1 MRKWDLHAAGTISEF
16 RKKYSFLSNYSE
28 KCFIWKD
35 RMFCNSEAAFQ
46 SEKSL
51 DLTVRDSFTRLTPK
65 EAKAAGRRVK
75 LRPDWEEV
83 KDGLMEEIVYEKFSQ
98 NDGLAIKLLETGD
111 ATLIEGNNWHDQY
124 WGVDLETGEGENK
137 LGIILMRVR
146 DRIREDAEA
155 YAEAYAE
162 AQVS

>member
-1 MRKWDLHAAGTISEF
+1 MKWDLKADGVISDF
-16 RKKYSFLSNYSE
+16 RKKYSFLSNYAE

-51 DLTVRDSFTRLTPK
+51 DPKVQDSFTRMTAS
-65 EAKAAGRRVK
+65 EAKSAGRRLK

-83 KDGLMEEIVYEKFSQ
+83 KDGIMEEIVYEKFSQ
-98 NDGLAIKLLETGD
+98 NDYLLERLLDTGD
-111 ATLIEGNNWHDQY
+111 AVLIEGNSWHDTY
-124 WGVDLETGEGENK
+124 WGVDSSTGEGENK
-137 LGIILMRVR
+137 LGLILMRVR
-146 DRIREDAEA
+146 DRLREELEA
-155 YAEAYAE
+155 KAEAYAE

>member
-1 MRKWDLHAAGTISEF
+1 MKWDLNGAGVISDF
-16 RKKYSFLSNYSE
+16 RKKYSFLSNYAE
-28 KCFIWKD
+28 KCFVWKD

-51 DLTVRDSFTRLTPK
+51 DPKVQESFTRLTAK
-65 EAKAAGRRVK
+65 DAKAAGRRVA

-83 KDGLMEEIVYEKFSQ
+83 KDGIMEEIVYEKFIQ
-98 NDGLAIKLLETGD
+98 NDYLAEKLLETGD
-111 ATLIEGNNWHDQY
+111 AILIEGNTWHDTY
-124 WGVDLETGEGENK
+124 WGVDATTGEGENK

-146 DRIREDAEA
+146 ERIRDDSEA